1 MKTIKILI
9 FILVC
14 ITLYACPTD
23 EPKTDTDMQFS
34 IKNDTEENIFFYAN
48 TVDTIVTPRSF
59 IKQNLIMI
67 KPNKSFTTTFWT
79 ELFEKNKKLNILIYK
94 QSTLDSYSWKEIQ
107 DANLFDKRYVL
118 TLDELKAMNYIVV
131 YNGE

>member
-1 MKTIKILI
+1 MNTIK
-9 FILVC
+9 FFPVILVC
-14 ITLYACPTD
+14 LILQACPNQYSE
-23 EPKTDTDMQFS
+23 EPDLKFI
-34 IKNDTEENIFFYAN
+34 IKNNTDKNIFFYAN
-48 TVDTIVTPRSF
+48 TVDTLVCPKNF
-59 IKQNLIMI
+59 IQDNLTLI
-67 KPNKSFTTTFWT
+67 KNNKSFSTDFWSI
-79 ELFEKNKKLNILIYK
+79 LFESKQLNILIYK

>member
-94 QSTLDSYSWKEIQ
+94 QSTLDSHTWKEIQ

-118 TLDELKAMNYIVV
+118 TLEELKAMDYTVS
-131 YNGE
+131 YTGE